1 MNATDLFHQML
12 RERIAPALREAGF
25 TGAGREYRL
34 AVAAPDHALIGFQRS
49 AGSTPDRCRFTV
61 NLRAVGYEEHESLR
75 RLRPAL
81 GTRLSAN
88 RVGPVGWHARIGQ
101 LLGHPHDHWWTI
113 TDERSADAVAE
124 DVVDLVQ
131 RHAVPA
137 LWGRLTGHDP
147 VPGPSVDPRPE
158 CLDVRCVGRPG
169 RDGADEDTGTGTGGD
184 TDREA
189 HADGHAEGD
198 ADHDAYAFD
207 PDDLIGTVVYEVGE
221 RQAWPYLVFHD
232 EEEEVEGRLTIDA
245 SWRLGQPA
253 SGWVRVGH
261 DPAGEERIVRSPGAT
276 LPTHRMALLGEL
288 GLCRVSDASAGPDG
302 SLHLRFET
310 GTPRET
316 RVTVSGTPHARTVA
330 TPWRFDGWTRV

>member
-49 AGSTPDRCRFTV
+49 AGSTPDHCRFTV
-61 NLRAVGYEEHESLR
+61 NLRAVGYEEHEDLR

-113 TDERSADAVAE
+113 TDESSASAVAE

-137 LWGRLTGHDP
+137 LWGRLTGHAP
-147 VPGPSVDPRPE
+147 VPGPVVDPLPE
-158 CLDVRCVGRPG
+158 CLDSRCANRPG
-169 RDGADEDTGTGTGGD
+169 AGAEPGG
-184 TDREA
+184 
-189 HADGHAEGD
+189 
-198 ADHDAYAFD
+198 YAFD
-207 PDDLIGTVVYEVGE
+207 AADLVGTVVYEVGE

-232 EEEEVEGRLTIDA
+232 DAVDVEARITIDA
-245 SWRLGQPA
+245 SWRLEQPEF
-253 SGWVRVGH
+253 GWIRVGH
-261 DPAGEERIVRSPGAT
+261 DASGDEHIVRSPDAT
-276 LPTHRMALLGEL
+276 LPAHKMAALGEL
-288 GLCRVSDASAGPDG
+288 NLCRVSDAEVASDG
-302 SLHLRFET
+302 SLHICFER
-310 GTPRET
+310 GTPRDSCI
-316 RVTVSGTPHARTVA
+316 TVSGSGHALTVT
-330 TPWRFDGWTRV
+330 TPWRFDGWTRA